1 MNQDKFTKY
10 QDFVYSTIYSEP
22 DTPNF
27 HTPLIQQAIDTFVPA
42 MNLEYTSAILDVG
55 CGQGAFM
62 HEMMLRGFLKLC
74 GITYSLEDVAA
85 CEAKGFPAMR
95 EDFSDLSALDSS
107 INLVWCRHALEHSP
121 APLFTLI
128 EFNRVLKDGGFL
140 YVEVPAPNCDRVHE
154 ANPNHFSILGDRMWV
169 NLFTRAG
176 FKLKDYRQV
185 AFDIQIEGKNMK
197 ETFYCF
203 VLQKENTL
211 PCNQSSPDKN

>member
-1 MNQDKFTKY
+1 MNLDKFTKY
-10 QDFVYSTIYSEP
+10 QDYVYSTIYSEP

-27 HTPLIQQAIDTFVPA
+27 HTPLIHQAIDQFIPA
-42 MNLEYTSAILDVG
+42 MQLEYTSAIVDVG

-62 HEMMLRGFLKLC
+62 EEMAKRGFLKLC

-85 CEAKGFPAMR
+85 CEVKGFPAMR
-95 EDFSDLSALDSS
+95 EDFSDISMLDES
-107 INLVWCRHALEHSP
+107 IDLVWCRHALEHSA

-128 EFNRVLKDGGFL
+128 EFNRLLKTGGFL

-169 NLFTRAG
+169 NLFARAG

-185 AFDIQIEGKNMK
+185 AFDLQAEGKTMK

-211 PCNQSSPDKN
+211 PCNQPSPVKS